1 MAKEEEKQKAA
12 LKSVR
17 IQYVKEKA
25 DGTIHRQDVNVLTS
39 AECVD
44 MDGKQLK
51 EAILDLIEAKINAL
65 IDGAPAELDTLRELA
80 IELGKNQSGVTSVL
94 KKLGE
99 CVSKDDISHDY
110 KVNDKSKVLSTYGAY
125 EILGVIDEKVRG
137 YDNLIYEV
145 AYADSFFILTENL
158 GNKLNEVFK
167 LGISNVKDINA
178 LIASD
183 VDFRKLLSNAW
194 ATQAMLRSA
203 TAMNAVAGS
212 STAMN
217 AVAGSSTAMNAVAG
231 SSTAMN
237 AVAGSSTA
245 MTTIVNN
252 CNAVIALSPDGPR
265 PGRFVILGG
274 QNQYIIDSVQPSFDK
289 GLINGN
295 KTTFSSKYG
304 NLYNVAKITKNTVF
318 TNIDP
323 YYAQDGYWVYCL
335 DLNRLR

>member
-17 IQYVKEKA
+17 VQYVKEKA

-125 EILGVIDEKVRG
+125 EILGVIDEKVRS

-203 TAMNAVAGS
+203 
-212 STAMN
+212 
-217 AVAGSSTAMNAVAG
+217 
-231 SSTAMN
+231 TAMN

-318 TNIDP
+318 TNINP

>member
-17 IQYVKEKA
+17 VQYVKEKA

-125 EILGVIDEKVRG
+125 EILGVIDEKVRS

-203 TAMNAVAGS
+203 
-212 STAMN
+212 
-217 AVAGSSTAMNAVAG
+217 
-231 SSTAMN
+231 TAMN

>member
-1 MAKEEEKQKAA
+1 
-12 LKSVR
+12 
-17 IQYVKEKA
+17 
-25 DGTIHRQDVNVLTS
+25 
-39 AECVD
+39 
-44 MDGKQLK
+44 
-51 EAILDLIEAKINAL
+51 
-65 IDGAPAELDTLRELA
+65 
-80 IELGKNQSGVTSVL
+80 
-94 KKLGE
+94 
-99 CVSKDDISHDY
+99 
-110 KVNDKSKVLSTYGAY
+110 
-125 EILGVIDEKVRG
+125 
-137 YDNLIYEV
+137 
-145 AYADSFFILTENL
+145 
-158 GNKLNEVFK
+158 
-167 LGISNVKDINA
+167 
-178 LIASD
+178 
-183 VDFRKLLSNAW
+183 
-194 ATQAMLRSA
+194 
-203 TAMNAVAGS
+203 
-212 STAMN
+212 
-217 AVAGSSTAMNAVAG
+217 MNAVAG